1 MRLRYLAPFVLAGLG
16 LAGAWALAGPGNL
29 EPGDIAA
36 HAGQTITVTGTVSD
50 VFTDRRSGVT
60 FIDMG
65 GAYPNNAFTAVIFP
79 QDAGRFPDMPS
90 LDGRTVKIAG
100 LIRLYRD
107 KPEIILRSPEQIQ
120 SR

>member
-1 MRLRYLAPFVLAGLG
+1 MRLRYLAPFILAGLG
-16 LAGAWALAGPGNL
+16 VAGAWALAGSGNL

-36 HAGQTITVTGTVSD
+36 HAGQTITVTGTVSE

-79 QDAGRFPDMPS
+79 EAADRFPDASS

-100 LIRLYRD
+100 LVRLYRD
-107 KPEIILRSPEQIQ
+107 KPEIILRSPKQIQ